1 VLMAP
6 TQDLP
11 VIDFLAFVHGYDR
24 GVEHLHQ
31 SSESA
36 AGT

>member
-11 VIDFLAFVHGYDR
+11 MIGLLASVHGYDR
-24 GVEHLHQ
+24 GVEYLHQ
-31 SSESA
+31 NSESA
-36 AGT
+36 AGM